1 LSFLIIVNPASGPGA
16 PGTQPDTNYQTCIA
30 QLRTAGAANGNLK
43 ILGYVPTG
51 HAADSG
57 VDVMSKIDTYS
68 QWSSAYR
75 PDGIFFDEVSQL
87 AADLPLYQSYSSK
100 VHADF
105 GTSFVGDW
113 IQLDLSQLLSSSDL

>member
-1 LSFLIIVNPASGPGA
+1 VSFYVIVNPNSGPGA
-16 PGTQPDTNYQTCIA
+16 AGTQPDANYQACIA

-51 HAADSG
+51 HAADSSAA
-57 VDVMSKIDTYS
+57 VMSQIDTYS

-87 AADLPLYQSYSSK
+87 AVDLTLYQSYSSK

-105 GTSFVGDW
+105 GTSFVSV
-113 IQLDLSQLLSSSDL
+113 ISFA